1 MLSDLW
7 KGGGALPQM
16 LPHRLRVR
24 TEEEAKRGKTP
35 RQRRAPSRRRRE
47 AAEAVAMA
55 GPAAVSRHH
64 GATRK
69 RGLHLCL
76 LTIGGIAREK
86 KHCRT

>member
-1 MLSDLW
+1 MFNLW

-16 LPHRLRVR
+16 LPHRLRVL

-47 AAEAVAMA
+47 AEAVAMA
-55 GPAAVSRHH
+55 GPAANSRHH
-64 GATRK
+64 GATRS

-76 LTIGGIAREK
+76 LTIGGIAREM